1 MDPPPRF
8 LIVDGHSI
16 IHVWDD
22 LRKLHLRAASR
33 YLAREELLK
42 RMRLLQD
49 MTTQRVVVVF
59 DGTQSQLTDER
70 ETNGIQVFYAD
81 AGKTADSVIERLAA
95 KYARQFELRICTA
108 DRMIWE
114 TVRAFEA
121 HWMSPDDLKYE
132 LEKAEGKMRGKIK
145 R

>member
-1 MDPPPRF
+1 
-8 LIVDGHSI
+8 
-16 IHVWDD
+16 
-22 LRKLHLRAASR
+22 
-33 YLAREELLK
+33 
-42 RMRLLQD
+42 